1 MVSALFSIQRTA
13 HKSFWSDVIRILH
26 LLVVVLSLLLL
37 SHNVSGEQVE
47 IHLID
52 PVDEDRG
59 YCIDIKGH
67 KKKPKFRG
75 DCKHIPA
82 TPTRGKLPLIR
93 HLIHFHSVRIDFI
106 CLFLMFV

>member
-1 MVSALFSIQRTA
+1 MVSVLFSIQRTA
-13 HKSFWSDVIRILH
+13 HKSFWSDVMRTLH
-26 LLVVVLSLLLL
+26 LLVVVLGLLSL

-67 KKKPKFRG
+67 KSKAKIQMHK
-75 DCKHIPA
+75 
-82 TPTRGKLPLIR
+82 
-93 HLIHFHSVRIDFI
+93 SY
-106 CLFLMFV
+106 LFD

>member
-1 MVSALFSIQRTA
+1 MRT
-13 HKSFWSDVIRILH
+13 LH
-26 LLVVVLSLLLL
+26 LLVVVLSLLSL

-67 KKKPKFRG
+67 KKSQNSEGIASTYLLLLSGENCR
-75 DCKHIPA
+75 
-82 TPTRGKLPLIR
+82 
-93 HLIHFHSVRIDFI
+93 
-106 CLFLMFV
+106 